1 MSEILRVV
9 FVLLPAMLR
18 MCEEHVPPELNKVSY
33 TYNKLTHICDIFFPV
48 FFFFEESVA
57 SIILSSQHFVLS
69 LR

>member
-1 MSEILRVV
+1 M
-9 FVLLPAMLR
+9 LLPAMLR

-33 TYNKLTHICDIFFPV
+33 TYNKLTCICNIFL
-48 FFFFEESVA
+48 FFFLFFEESVA